1 MENVPSKMF
10 EKGMLNQAT
19 AVCEMGQ
26 AVVEVVGVAVGEAVV
41 VIVVGEAH
49 VKENGS
55 LREDP
60 EQVVAGK

>member
-1 MENVPSKMF
+1 
-10 EKGMLNQAT
+10 MLNQAT